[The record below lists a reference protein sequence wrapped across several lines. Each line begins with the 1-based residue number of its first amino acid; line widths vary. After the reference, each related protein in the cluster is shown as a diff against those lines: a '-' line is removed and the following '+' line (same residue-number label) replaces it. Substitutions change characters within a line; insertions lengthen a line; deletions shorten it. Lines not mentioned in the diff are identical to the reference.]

1 MEGRARDDPKKRTL
15 GLASDPLTERRR
27 ETFYR
32 FGGNVGRV
40 TPDPIPNSEVKPV
53 RADGTAAEALWESRT
68 LPELWK
74 PRLETDG
81 AFFFRRGSFTI
92 GVSLTRKT

>member
-1 MEGRARDDPKKRTL
+1 LEGRARVVPKKRTL

-27 ETFYR
+27 ETFYG

-53 RADGTAAEALWESRT
+53 RADGTAGAALWESRT

-81 AFFFRRGSFTI
+81 AFFFKPSA
-92 GVSLTRKT
+92 VSV